1 MRQKMTRRNGKWMID
16 ETTPEFTE
24 VGYDEPMKHMEE
36 DIDVIARREIEEAYS
51 GQQHA

>member
-1 MRQKMTRRNGKWMID
+1 MRHKLVRKNGKWIID

-24 VGYDEPMKHMEE
+24 VGYDEPMEHMEE
-36 DIDVIARREIEEAYS
+36 DIDVIARREIEEANS